1 MIFTKRYPY
10 RFGDIDDA
18 RIAYYPKLLHYFHCC
33 FEDWWGEGMGVPYH
47 RVMHEEH
54 LGLPAVNLAVD
65 FVRPV
70 RYGDQV
76 DISLGVLRLGN
87 SSVQLGMWMAAVRDQ
102 PDGNGQPQ
110 LACRA
115 RITTAAVDMRT
126 MASQPLPA
134 VWRQRMTR
142 FLLAAGEFPDA
153 SAGRG
158 S

>member
-1 MIFTKRYPY
+1 
-10 RFGDIDDA
+10 
-18 RIAYYPKLLHYFHCC
+18 
-33 FEDWWGEGMGVPYH
+33 
-47 RVMHEEH
+47 
-54 LGLPAVNLAVD
+54 
-65 FVRPV
+65 
-70 RYGDQV
+70 
-76 DISLGVLRLGN
+76 LGVLRLGN